1 MNCKEVQELIPAYL
15 DGETSPS
22 EKRLI
27 QAHLMTCMNCQEEL
41 EVVDGLRNGLQ
52 QHFRTKAVAV
62 APSVAAWSNLQ
73 KGLPAKRRAGGRLGG
88 SFAFPGQLSGLRL
101 STQRIG
107 VILLI
112 VFMLVFVAPPVWARL
127 EPILI
132 NWFSF
137 SSPDGDGFSAIGGFD
152 PFTPFH
158 AAYVPEDFDS
168 GLLGT
173 MTGQGIESI
182 EIGYDN
188 RDGGFITLVQ
198 SMGPS
203 VSELPPGESARV
215 GIDIAVFI
223 PAFATSSQE
232 LQAARP
238 EVSIVTNHDYAETNY
253 LAWFLGEIKV
263 EMFSNLSL
271 EEMLRVAESLEP
283 MQASEG
289 ELPQP

>member
-52 QHFRTKAVAV
+52 QHFRTKAVAM
-62 APSVAAWSNLQ
+62 APSGAAWSNLQ
-73 KGLPAKRRAGGRLGG
+73 KGLPAKTRAGGRVGG
-88 SFAFPGQLSGLRL
+88 YFAFPGRLSGLRL

-107 VILLI
+107 VIFLI
-112 VFMLVFVAPPVWARL
+112 VFILVFVAPPVWARL
-127 EPILI
+127 EPILT

-137 SSPDGDGFSAIGGFD
+137 SSPDGDDFSAIGGFD
-152 PFTPFH
+152 AFTPYH
-158 AAYVPEDFDS
+158 AAYVPEDFNS

-173 MTGQGIESI
+173 LTGQGIESI
-182 EIGYDN
+182 EIGYDD

-198 SMGPS
+198 SMGTA
-203 VSELPPGESARV
+203 VTGLPLGESAHV
-215 GIDIAVFI
+215 GSSEAIFI
-223 PAFATSSQE
+223 HSFATSAAE

-238 EVSIVTNHDYAETNY
+238 EVSIVTNNDYTETNY

-263 EMFSNLSL
+263 ELFSNLPL
-271 EEMLRVAESLEP
+271 VEMLKVAESLEP

-289 ELPQP
+289 ELPVP